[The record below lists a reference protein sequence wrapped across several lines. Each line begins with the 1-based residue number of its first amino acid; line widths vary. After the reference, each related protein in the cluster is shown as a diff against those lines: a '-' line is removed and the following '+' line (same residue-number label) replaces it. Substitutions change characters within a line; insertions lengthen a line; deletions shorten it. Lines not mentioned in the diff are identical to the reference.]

1 MSVHFL
7 LFCGYSDYNS
17 DSKGSALE
25 YIYIGPCET
34 SLACIAMSQQ
44 QVGSGAYGLTVSGLF
59 RFLLLQTSALDCST
73 DSHSQCQ

>member
-44 QVGSGAYGLTVSGLF
+44 QVGSGAYGLTVSVRSVWVPSLANICS
-59 RFLLLQTSALDCST
+59 RLL
-73 DSHSQCQ
+73 H